1 MQNEN
6 FTVSELFEKA
16 KRDPSW
22 EENESA
28 PLRRT
33 FQINNKFAVIIVS

>member
-6 FTVSELFEKA
+6 FTVPELFEKA

-22 EENESA
+22 EGNDS
-28 PLRRT
+28 LRARLCDGL
-33 FQINNKFAVIIVS
+33 FRSIINSLS